1 VTARTGD
8 PQQSAPAVPSPGGQR
23 FTPGLKRVMAVVILG
38 AVMGF
43 LDSTI
48 VNVALR
54 TLSVD
59 LHAPIVTIQWV
70 VTAYLLALAAV
81 VPVTGWAAKR
91 FGARRLFLIS
101 VAVFSASSLLCG
113 LARSPGELIA
123 LRALQGAAGGV
134 MGPVGQMI
142 LVTKAGPR
150 NMARVMS
157 VVGVPIILAPIVGPT
172 LGGLLIDDASWRWI
186 FFVNVPVGL
195 VTVILGIRLLPRD
208 TAGRE
213 GRGGRAEQAGR
224 LDAVGLVLVAAAAAG
239 VTYGLAQI
247 GATGH
252 LAAPAT
258 LIPISAGVVLFPAFA
273 WWELRVGQPLL
284 DVRLYRDTVF
294 RAASVTTFCYGAAI
308 FGGMI
313 LMPLYYQIVRHD
325 DALVTGLLLAPQ
337 GAGAAIA
344 MWLSGRATE
353 RFGAGRTSLAGSAV
367 SMLGTLPL
375 IFIGQGTS
383 YVAINA
389 AIFVRGFGI
398 GMSAM
403 PAMTAAFRVLDP
415 GQVKDATPQLSVVQR
430 IGGSVGTAVFAVVLQ
445 RGLSRA
451 AGVPGTEAAAFGTA
465 FWWVLA
471 ATAAAAL
478 PTILLVV
485 AERREHRDRR
495 STT

>member
-1 VTARTGD
+1 
-8 PQQSAPAVPSPGGQR
+8 
-23 FTPGLKRVMAVVILG
+23 MAVVILG
-38 AVMGF
+38 AVMSF

-81 VPVTGWAAKR
+81 VPATGWAAKR

-101 VAVFSASSLLCG
+101 VALFSASSLLCG
-113 LARSPGELIA
+113 LAGSPGELIG

-157 VVGVPIILAPIVGPT
+157 AVGVPIILAPIVGPT
-172 LGGLLIDDASWRWI
+172 LGGFLIVDASWRWI

-195 VTVILGIRLLPRD
+195 ATVILGTRLLPPDGGQR
-208 TAGRE
+208 AGR
-213 GRGGRAEQAGR
+213 AGR
-224 LDAVGLVLVAAAAAG
+224 LDAAGLTLVAAAAAG
-239 VTYGLAQI
+239 VTYGLAQM

-252 LAAPAT
+252 LAAPGT
-258 LIPISAGVVLFPAFA
+258 LIPLSAGVALFAAFA
-273 WWELRVGQPLL
+273 WWELRARQPLL
-284 DVRLYRDTVF
+284 DVRLYRNTVL

-337 GAGAAIA
+337 GVGAAIA

-353 RFGAGRTSLAGSAV
+353 RFGAGLTALAGSAI

-375 IFIGQGTS
+375 VLIGPGTS

-389 AIFVRGFGI
+389 AICVRGFGI

-415 GQVKDATPQLSVVQR
+415 AQVKDATPQLSVVQR

-445 RGLSRA
+445 QGLSRA
-451 AGVPGTEAAAFGTA
+451 GEAPGAQAAAFGTA

-471 ATAAAAL
+471 VTAAAAL
-478 PTILLVV
+478 PTIMLVA
-485 AERREHRDRR
+485 AERRARR
-495 STT
+495 SPA